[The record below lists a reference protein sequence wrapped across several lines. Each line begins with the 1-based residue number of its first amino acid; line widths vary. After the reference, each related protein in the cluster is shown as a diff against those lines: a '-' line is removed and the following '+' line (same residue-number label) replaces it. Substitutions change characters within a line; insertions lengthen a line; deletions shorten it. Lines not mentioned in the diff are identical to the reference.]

1 MSSSLPVEIPMI
13 RCTEKAELENK
24 MEDDGDFI
32 VLKNA
37 ILLNRREVAARE
49 WRNFI
54 LENWQKLTEHLENAT
69 IMLIAGRHGKASGDI
84 GPYQD
89 SLLWT
94 HEQQVKIMEKN
105 LK

>member
-1 MSSSLPVEIPMI
+1 MI
-13 RCTEKAELENK
+13 RCSEKTEVEKK

-69 IMLIAGRHGKASGDI
+69 ILMIHTRRLSQNITQFELLILMKTGSR
-84 GPYQD
+84 
-89 SLLWT
+89 
-94 HEQQVKIMEKN
+94 KI
-105 LK
+105 